1 MNEEFDINPEALER
15 NVCGCKV
22 CQVHCAVMP
31 SFLIPEDVVPYMHA
45 TGFFADASAGDEEEA
60 VFSVDDLMPWAI
72 ANLLASDGTY
82 VRVPDSDK
90 VVQIPTLV
98 PASRRNGSCVM
109 FNQKSRLCAIHDE
122 APFGCRMFS
131 CNMDEDRANG
141 LSSFAAARLASM
153 WDNISNKDTKDIGMV
168 EGLYASI
175 WLELDKSGHKR
186 KRTTMALRKKS
197 QKAIDKIRKEE
208 E

>member
-1 MNEEFDINPEALER
+1 MEDEFDLNPDALER

-45 TGFFADASAGDEEEA
+45 TGFFDEASQGDDAET
-60 VFSVDDLMPWAI
+60 VFSVEDLIPWAET
-72 ANLLASDGTY
+72 NLLASDGTY

-109 FNQKSRLCAIHDE
+109 FNQKSRLCAVHE
-122 APFGCRMFS
+122 AAPFGCRMFS
-131 CNMDEDRANG
+131 CSMDEYRAKG
-141 LSSFAAARLASM
+141 LSSFAAARLAKM
-153 WDNISNKDTKDIGMV
+153 WDNIENTEPEGVSME

-186 KRTTMALRKKS
+186 KRTTIALRKKVE
-197 QKAIDKIRKEE
+197 KAIDKIRKEE